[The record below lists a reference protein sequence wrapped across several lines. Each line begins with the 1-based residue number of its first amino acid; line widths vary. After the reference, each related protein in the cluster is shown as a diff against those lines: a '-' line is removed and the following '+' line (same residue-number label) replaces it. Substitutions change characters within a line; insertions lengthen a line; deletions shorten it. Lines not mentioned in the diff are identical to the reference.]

1 MKKIILITGIAGM
14 VGSNLLEKIINSK
27 NLIIGIDNFALGDKK
42 FLKKF
47 NNKKNFFFLKK
58 NLDREIIDKKLE
70 QIIKKNYLS
79 EIWLLAAN
87 SDIQKGIKDYKVDL
101 NNTLLTTINSLE
113 FLKNF
118 LQKDTKIIFTSS
130 SAVYGEQIERI
141 SEKLKNKNPLSNYGI
156 MKLQSEI
163 YLKYYSKI
171 NNINTLI
178 FRFPNVVGP
187 NLTHGLVFDMKKKI
201 TLKNNN
207 YIQVLGNGEQQ
218 KPYSHVSEILD
229 CIFFLKK
236 RKYKKKI
243 NYFNIGNNDVGLKVK
258 EIVKKMVT
266 KFKSKKKIL
275 FEKKNIGW
283 VGDIPKY
290 SYSTKKINKLGF
302 KFKMNSNKSINKII
316 NEIL

>member
-58 NLDREIIDKKLE
+58 NLDREITDKKLE

-118 LQKDTKIIFTSS
+118 LQKDTKIIFT
-130 SAVYGEQIERI
+130 
-141 SEKLKNKNPLSNYGI
+141 
-156 MKLQSEI
+156 
-163 YLKYYSKI
+163 
-171 NNINTLI
+171 
-178 FRFPNVVGP
+178 
-187 NLTHGLVFDMKKKI
+187 
-201 TLKNNN
+201 
-207 YIQVLGNGEQQ
+207 
-218 KPYSHVSEILD
+218 
-229 CIFFLKK
+229 
-236 RKYKKKI
+236 
-243 NYFNIGNNDVGLKVK
+243 
-258 EIVKKMVT
+258 
-266 KFKSKKKIL
+266 
-275 FEKKNIGW
+275 
-283 VGDIPKY
+283 
-290 SYSTKKINKLGF
+290 
-302 KFKMNSNKSINKII
+302 
-316 NEIL
+316 